1 MMKSQL
7 KRDVNLLVAYLNI
20 MILSKAFQAKSSS
33 LQSESSVSHR
43 SEAELNEAADES
55 IDDGTKSRTL
65 NYQTPTIHG
74 KATTYDADAEFSA
87 YDEDEDSEEGKN
99 VDQTQHQTPKY
110 DLILFPKIL
119 ELCLSFIIDAKKS
132 QYLELASLNSDEAFE
147 EFARKYSSFNKVSQT
162 FLKRLIYLLETC
174 NYNVQIMIYN
184 NYRQL
189 FIDLLAQK
197 PACMLNTAQK
207 NETVCDIVA
216 YLVLLFLILISFMS
230 IRTYRM
236 RFRPIR
242 STSNWTGSLP
252 SIASRSCFI
261 RVRVT

>member
-33 LQSESSVSHR
+33 LQSESSASHR
-43 SEAELNEAADES
+43 SEAELNEVADES

-65 NYQTPTIHG
+65 SYQTPTNHG
-74 KATTYDADAEFSA
+74 KTTTRTEYDADAEFSA

-99 VDQTQHQTPKY
+99 VDQSQHQTPKY

-119 ELCLSFIIDAKKS
+119 ELCLSFIIDTKKR
-132 QYLELASLNSDEAFE
+132 QYLELLSLNSDEAFE
-147 EFARKYSSFNKVSQT
+147 EFARKNSSFNKVSQT

-189 FIDLLAQK
+189 FIDLLALK

-207 NETVCDIVA
+207 NETVCE
-216 YLVLLFLILISFMS
+216 YYS
-230 IRTYRM
+230 
-236 RFRPIR
+236 
-242 STSNWTGSLP
+242 
-252 SIASRSCFI
+252 
-261 RVRVT
+261 